1 MVEETTSHLQMQFSI
16 KKDDLRDKDS
26 DTGGLEFE
34 AIQLDGE
41 KFGSQSEM
49 TDKNPLTIQKM
60 TIFQSS
66 LSMVAASIGGGL
78 LGMPYAIYH
87 LGLFCG
93 LACIVLLA
101 ALSHFSNIMHLKVK
115 DLTPRR
121 YESIYEIAY
130 LLLGRPSIFVVTIIL
145 LLTNL
150 CSCIMYYMVVG
161 TTVSMLIT

>member
-1 MVEETTSHLQMQFSI
+1 MAEETTSHLQMQFSR
-16 KKDDLRDKDS
+16 KNYDLGDKNS

-78 LGMPYAIYH
+78 LGMPYAI
-87 LGLFCG
+87 
-93 LACIVLLA
+93 
-101 ALSHFSNIMHLKVK
+101 
-115 DLTPRR
+115 
-121 YESIYEIAY
+121 
-130 LLLGRPSIFVVTIIL
+130 
-145 LLTNL
+145 
-150 CSCIMYYMVVG
+150 
-161 TTVSMLIT
+161 